1 MSGDGAMGQDGDHTS
16 QDVLPV
22 LDFSAAVRGDG
33 LSSTLAAHGFAVLR
47 GLDARRLLECDASFL
62 SLYQA
67 PASVKAKLHCRP
79 CRSTRATAHRLE
91 HKRLPLAGIGFSV
104 VSDGEQH
111 TREQLHLVADASALA
126 LVPWPR
132 QVGGLEAAARYAT
145 AELHSVAVR
154 LLAALDAGYEASR
167 AAQAERLGDPSV
179 LDAFLYPAREAGQ
192 AQLLMRTHADPGLL
206 TLTLASDPAGLEVRF
221 PPELPLGSAQAPPE
235 LHRTSP
241 DLPPYVPLGRCAT
254 GAAGSGWASRHGAGR
269 AT

>member
-1 MSGDGAMGQDGDHTS
+1 MGQDGDHTS

-33 LSSTLAAHGFAVLR
+33 LASTLAAHGFAVLR

-79 CRSTRATAHRLE
+79 CRSATTRATAHRLE

-221 PPELPLGSAQAPPE
+221 PPELRLGSAQAPPE